1 VKVNEEREEKIGPE
15 VIRQYHVNGGIR
27 IVHISAPRR
36 AYGIETDAY
45 GLPYAVSFIT
55 VGVGLKVGEYSDMC
69 EGTVTA
75 IDFGDDG
82 VIVVHVSDSVIVSS
96 HQDAPVY
103 TSGTATT
110 APIYTSGTAT
120 AAPTYT
126 SAGMSSHTVYGC
138 YAVQPDVPSVPCALP
153 LSGQKVVIG
162 MIGKAGSGKDT
173 VADYLVRMHCF
184 KKIALADPLKKAVQA
199 VFDVDDDIMYDRVKR
214 EEPLAN
220 WPEWSVRKLLQFVG
234 TEMFRN
240 MVDQDVWVKNCASRA
255 VRQDFTVVSD
265 VRFHN
270 EVGGLRQKIGDGRRV
285 FFIKVERPD
294 VGGGGAP
301 SGIANHASESAVDEL
316 EYDYRI
322 INDGSLDDLYAK
334 VEGVIAMISGRLAS
348 GI

>member
-1 VKVNEEREEKIGPE
+1 
-15 VIRQYHVNGGIR
+15 
-27 IVHISAPRR
+27 
-36 AYGIETDAY
+36 
-45 GLPYAVSFIT
+45 
-55 VGVGLKVGEYSDMC
+55 
-69 EGTVTA
+69 
-75 IDFGDDG
+75 
-82 VIVVHVSDSVIVSS
+82 
-96 HQDAPVY
+96 
-103 TSGTATT
+103 
-110 APIYTSGTAT
+110 
-120 AAPTYT
+120 
-126 SAGMSSHTVYGC
+126 
-138 YAVQPDVPSVPCALP
+138 
-153 LSGQKVVIG
+153 
-162 MIGKAGSGKDT
+162 
-173 VADYLVRMHCF
+173 
-184 KKIALADPLKKAVQA
+184 
-199 VFDVDDDIMYDRVKR
+199 
-214 EEPLAN
+214 
-220 WPEWSVRKLLQFVG
+220 
-234 TEMFRN
+234 